1 MGFFDFLK
9 KKVKPPEAPRS
20 LPFRAM
26 VTTLTPD
33 GVGTLTHADGAT
45 YRFGAT
51 ACRGWQPA
59 IGVEVEVNG
68 LDPHPLGGLRAL
80 NIRLVSDEA
89 TYAARFAETNAQFE
103 RQRPA
108 TSPVAPAVTRP
119 PSAPPVPLK
128 LPELDTPVP
137 PGERKVVTTRFENT
151 RDGLIFFREVTWDGR
166 VVRIVGGRSSEK
178 TPQLVEQTFQQSGEK
193 YATAEEARA
202 AFERQLS
209 MDQQNFKSH
218 TTTASFLP
226 QLEGQAKHV
235 SNPELEAAFE
245 QANPSTRGA
254 AAQVYADWLLG
265 QGDLRGELAAHGPA
279 FLEAHASALLG
290 EVDHTLGGELR
301 DLKWSHG
308 FLVGATLKLSHFE
321 STSDLATLTAQFL
334 ALPVA
339 RFVTELRFGLASF
352 ESDNDWTET
361 LAAVANSPRG
371 PAITR
376 LEFDDYTSED
386 CEISWTPFGDFS
398 PFWSKLP
405 SLEWLHIRS
414 GAGGT
419 LGPRQKGDVLHLPN
433 LKTFIRESGGLS
445 EGELQSII
453 NAKWPKLE
461 RLDVWFGSDGYGAEG
476 SVELV
481 QPLLDGR
488 GIERVT
494 HLGFVNCEFSSELLV
509 ATLQSKVLPKLKVL
523 DFSKGILGDADVD
536 VLLKNADRLK
546 HLERLDLSENLIDD
560 VERLKTALPN
570 AIVDEQRDD
579 DDGEYRY
586 CAVGE

>member
-1 MGFFDFLK
+1 MGLFDFLK
-9 KKVKPPEAPRS
+9 KKQPPAPPRI

-51 ACRGWQPA
+51 ACRGWLPA

-68 LDPHPLGGLRAL
+68 LDAHPLGGERAL
-80 NIRLVSDEA
+80 NIMLVSDAA
-89 TYAARFAETNAQFE
+89 THAARFAETQAEFA

-108 TSPVAPAVTRP
+108 PNPVGPPVTRP
-119 PSAPPVPLK
+119 APPPPPPPLK
-128 LPELDTPVP
+128 VPELDAPVP
-137 PGERKVVTTRFENT
+137 TGQRKVVTTRFENT
-151 RDGLIFFREVTWDGR
+151 RDGVIFFREVSWDTR
-166 VVRIVGGRSSEK
+166 VVRIDAGRSSQK
-178 TPQLVEQTFQQSGEK
+178 TPQVVDHTFQKSGEK
-193 YATAEEARA
+193 YATADEARA
-202 AFERQLS
+202 AFERHVTN
-209 MDQQNFKSH
+209 DQRNFKTH
-218 TTTASFLP
+218 TTRVTLLP

-245 QANPSTRGA
+245 RAEPSAREA
-254 AAQVYADWLLG
+254 AAQVYADWLQG
-265 QGDLRGELAAHGPA
+265 QGDLRGELAAQGPA
-279 FLEAHASALLG
+279 FLERHANALLG
-290 EVDHTLGGELR
+290 EADAALGSELL

-308 FLVGATLKLSHFE
+308 FLVGATLKRARFD
-321 STSDLATLTAQFL
+321 STTDLTKLTTEFL
-334 ALPVA
+334 GLPVA

-352 ESDNDWTET
+352 ESDNDWTRT
-361 LAAVANSPRG
+361 LAAVVSSPRG

-376 LEFDDYTSED
+376 LCFDDYTREE
-386 CEISWTPFGDFS
+386 CEISWTPFGDFA

-405 SLEWLHIRS
+405 ALEWLHVRS

-419 LGPRQKGDVLHLPN
+419 LGALELPN

-445 EGELQSII
+445 EGELRSIVG
-453 NAKWPKLE
+453 AKWPKLE
-461 RLDVWFGSDGYGAEG
+461 RLDVWFGSDNYGADG
-476 SVELV
+476 TVELV
-481 QPLLDGR
+481 QPLLDGV

-494 HLGFVNCEFSSELLV
+494 HLGLVNCEFSSELLA
-509 ATLQSKVLPKLKVL
+509 ATLKSKVLPKLKVL
-523 DFSKGILGDADVD
+523 DFSKGVLTDSDVE
-536 VLLKNADRLK
+536 VLVKNVDRLK

-560 VERLKTALPN
+560 VERLKAALPN
-570 AIVDEQRDD
+570 AVVDDQRDD

>member
-9 KKVKPPEAPRS
+9 KKQAPAPPRS

-26 VTTLTPD
+26 VTALTPD

-80 NIRLVSDEA
+80 NISLVSDA
-89 TYAARFAETNAQFE
+89 QTYAARFAETQAEFA

-108 TSPVAPAVTRP
+108 TSPVGAPVTRP
-119 PSAPPVPLK
+119 PPPPPPVPLK
-128 LPELDTPVP
+128 VRELDAPVP
-137 PGERKVVTTRFENT
+137 ARQRKVVTTRFENT
-151 RDGLIFFREVTWDGR
+151 RDGLIFFREVSWDGR
-166 VVRIVGGRSSEK
+166 VVRIVAGRSSQK
-178 TPQLVEQTFQQSGEK
+178 TPQLVDHVFQKHGEK
-193 YATAEEARA
+193 HATPEEART
-202 AFERQLS
+202 AFERHVTD
-209 MDQQNFKSH
+209 DQRNFKTH
-218 TTTASFLP
+218 TTAVTFLS
-226 QLEGQAKHV
+226 QLDGPPKFV

-245 QANPSTRGA
+245 RASPESRGA

-265 QGDLRGELAAHGPA
+265 QGDLRGELAAQGPV
-279 FLEAHASALLG
+279 FLETNASALLG
-290 EVDHTLGGELR
+290 EVDYTLGSELL

-308 FLVGATLKLSHFE
+308 LLVGATLKRTHLDS
-321 STSDLATLTAQFL
+321 STNLATFTAQFL
-334 ALPVA
+334 ELPLA

-352 ESDNDWTET
+352 ESDNDWTKT
-361 LAAVANSPRG
+361 LAAVVNSPRG
-371 PAITR
+371 SSITR
-376 LEFDDYTSED
+376 LCFDDYTREE

-398 PFWSKLP
+398 PYWSKLP

-419 LGPRQKGDVLHLPN
+419 LGAIDLPN

-445 EGELQSII
+445 EGEIESIVR
-453 NAKWPKLE
+453 AKWPKLE

-476 SVELV
+476 NVSLV
-481 QPLLDGR
+481 QPLLDGV

-494 HLGFVNCEFSSELLV
+494 HLGFVNCEFSSELLA
-509 ATLQSKVLPKLKVL
+509 ATLQSKVLPRLKVL
-523 DFSKGILGDADVD
+523 DLSKGILGDADVE
-536 VLLKNADRLK
+536 VMLKNVDRLK
-546 HLERLDLSENLIDD
+546 HLERLDVSENLIDD
-560 VERLKTALPN
+560 VDRLKAALPN
-570 AIVDEQRDD
+570 VVADDQRDD